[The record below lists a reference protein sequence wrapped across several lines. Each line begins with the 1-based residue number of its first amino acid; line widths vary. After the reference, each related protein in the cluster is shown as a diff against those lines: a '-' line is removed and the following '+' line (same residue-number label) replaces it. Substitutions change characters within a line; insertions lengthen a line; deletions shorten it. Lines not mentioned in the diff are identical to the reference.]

1 MLSKKKNPEQCI
13 ACYHCVKRQGVEVRS
28 ERIDRIFLEGHKLIT
43 MVISWDGKSV
53 GVNVKTIISL
63 NVFSVFF

>member
-1 MLSKKKNPEQCI
+1 M
-13 ACYHCVKRQGVEVRS
+13 EVRS